1 MSGEFYI
8 RFESFEWYQNNQKS
22 IASYLSSLPCFIEQN
37 NRNEFWL
44 LGLEDRNLPERWE
57 FDMRLFFKK
66 QFILLEI
73 SGHPDSVSKD
83 LMKFLNWLRERT
95 SIIVQ
100 DEDGEP
106 FGW

>member
-1 MSGEFYI
+1 M
-8 RFESFEWYQNNQKS
+8 
-22 IASYLSSLPCFIEQN
+22 
-37 NRNEFWL
+37 
-44 LGLEDRNLPERWE
+44 
-57 FDMRLFFKK
+57 
-66 QFILLEI
+66 LEI